1 MVSRGGEGASAHLG
15 TEVRACVLSQ
25 VRFCDPAWLLC
36 GVAKSWARLKQ
47 LSRVEPNLRDVLSHS
62 LGFLLLVFQ
71 VPP

>member
-1 MVSRGGEGASAHLG
+1 MCSVKSDSATPPG
-15 TEVRACVLSQ
+15 SSV
-25 VRFCDPAWLLC
+25 C

-62 LGFLLLVFQ
+62 LGFPLLVFQ